1 MIVGTGV
8 DIERVDRI
16 RAALERHGRRFLERV
31 FTAGE
36 IACVEGAK
44 NRCERYAAR
53 FAAKEAAMKAL
64 GTGWDHGVRWV
75 DVEIVREGSGR
86 PALHFHGRAAEIAAE
101 LGCRSAHVSLSHS
114 SDNAIAQ
121 VVLES

>member
-1 MIVGTGV
+1 
-8 DIERVDRI
+8 
-16 RAALERHGRRFLERV
+16 V

-36 IACVEGAK
+36 IAYVEG
-44 NRCERYAAR
+44 RMRRWESYAAR

-75 DVEIVREGSGR
+75 DVEIVREDGGR
-86 PALHFHGRAAEIAAE
+86 PELRFHGKAAEIAAQ
-101 LGCRSAHVSLSHS
+101 LGCRSANVSLSHT

-121 VVLES
+121 VILES

>member
-8 DIERVDRI
+8 DLESVDRI
-16 RAALERHGRRFLERV
+16 RAAIKRHGMRFLERV

-36 IACVEGAK
+36 IAYVEG
-44 NRCERYAAR
+44 RMRREESYAAR

-75 DVEIVREGSGR
+75 DVEITREEGGR
-86 PALHFHGRAAEIAAE
+86 PVLHFHGKAAEIAAR
-101 LGCRSAHVSLSHS
+101 LGCRATSVSLSHT

-121 VVLES
+121 VILEG